1 MHRKGFTLIEILLV
15 VVIIGI
21 MLAIIVPRAWRANI
35 DTKYGLVRQNCSEL
49 ASFGQQWAEIQLL
62 AQDEQTSTA
71 TMDNYLLSLATPG
84 SAQTYPTG
92 SFLSTWVAYTPTSN
106 WNKRG
111 WATLPIDIPGRKMP
125 VDIAKENPETSV
137 EGIIAPEK
145 IPRNPFNE
153 VSVFQLSNDPDNQG
167 TPVVGAVACGTIEE
181 IITSGGGAGAG
192 QDIWHYYALV
202 FQGTDNTTINLTG
215 VTDTTVHA
223 GQNVD
228 TIEGLRNGVFM
239 ARVRPGVFG
248 TTVTPPAP

>member
-1 MHRKGFTLIEILLV
+1 MNRKGFTLIEILLV

-35 DTKYGLVRQNCSEL
+35 DTKYTLLRQNCGEL
-49 ASFGQQWAEIQLL
+49 SSFSMQWAEIQLL

-71 TMDNYLLSLATPG
+71 TMDNYLLSLATPD

-92 SFLSTWVAYTPTSN
+92 SFVATWVGFTPTSN

-111 WATLPIDIPGRKMP
+111 WATLPIDIPGRNMP
-125 VDIAKENPETSV
+125 VNLPKEDPETSV
-137 EGIIAPEK
+137 EGTIAPEK

-153 VSVFQLSNDPDNQG
+153 VSVFQLSNDPANQG

-181 IITSGGGAGAG
+181 IITEGGGEGG
-192 QDIWHYYALV
+192 GGSDIWHYYALV
-202 FQGTDNTTINLTG
+202 FQGTDNTTINLDG
-215 VTDTTVHA
+215 DTTNTVHA
-223 GQNVD
+223 GQACE

-248 TTVTPPAP
+248 SVAPAN